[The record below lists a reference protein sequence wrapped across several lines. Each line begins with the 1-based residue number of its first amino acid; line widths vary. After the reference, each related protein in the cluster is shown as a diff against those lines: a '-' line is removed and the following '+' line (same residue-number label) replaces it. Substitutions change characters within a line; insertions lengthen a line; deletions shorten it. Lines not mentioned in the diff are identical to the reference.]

1 MMWYLDRLLPCAII
15 FTLFLPA
22 QRIVRLTAP
31 QAFAPDA
38 AKCKQRI
45 NSYRAR
51 RLRSASPKAVSSNNQ
66 PVAAVSRRHRLIEFG
81 GPA

>member
-45 NSYRAR
+45 SSYRAR
-51 RLRSASPKAVSSNNQ
+51 
-66 PVAAVSRRHRLIEFG
+66 
-81 GPA
+81 

>member
-38 AKCKQRI
+38 AKCKQSSSI
-45 NSYRAR
+45 APMIADIEAAFS
-51 RLRSASPKAVSSNNQ
+51 RSAQ
-66 PVAAVSRRHRLIEFG
+66 DG
-81 GPA
+81 